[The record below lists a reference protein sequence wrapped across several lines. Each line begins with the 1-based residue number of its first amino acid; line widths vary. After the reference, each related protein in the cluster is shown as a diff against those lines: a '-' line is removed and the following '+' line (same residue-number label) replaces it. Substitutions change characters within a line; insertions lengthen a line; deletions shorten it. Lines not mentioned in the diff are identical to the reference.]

1 MRKNH
6 TKLRIFAWIALVL
19 FAIGLLSWCIAS
31 IFVGHHT
38 IEPEPPAITAAGMVD
53 PYLKPAPEEPVVA
66 YGFDIEKEDS
76 YLVSE
81 KTFEETVDSMIYDI
95 CESYPNVDPEIIRA
109 QVFNESSYDPDAVN
123 SDGSCVGL
131 MQVSTFWH
139 KDRAKRL
146 EVTDFFD
153 AYGNLLLG
161 IDYMSELIAKYGDTT
176 LALMLYSDNHEA
188 AFNAYSSGDVS
199 PYAKAVLSRAETLR
213 NGGE

>member
-1 MRKNH
+1 M
-6 TKLRIFAWIALVL
+6 L
-19 FAIGLLSWCIAS
+19 FAFGLLSWCVAS
-31 IFVGHHT
+31 IFVGCK
-38 IEPEPPAITAAGMVD
+38 AID
-53 PYLKPAPEEPVVA
+53 PAPPVVTDTGMTKPYFKLPTDEPVVS
-66 YGFDIEKEDS
+66 YGFDLEKEDS

-109 QVFNESSYDPDAVN
+109 QVFNESTYDPNAVN

-146 EVTDFFD
+146 GVTDFFD

-161 IDYMSELIAKYGDTT
+161 IDYMSELIEKYGDTT

-188 AFNAYSSGDVS
+188 AFSAYSSGDVS

-213 NGGE
+213 NGGD